1 MRDYNKERKIIMG
14 YEKRLE
20 RAFGNAPVLPLR
32 ADSRYVFF
40 SDCHRGNGSSN
51 DNFLKN
57 QHLYFAALQY
67 YFQQGYTYVELGDG
81 DELWENRS
89 MEQIIDVHSN
99 AFWMLARFYEQGRLY
114 LLFGNHDM
122 VKKNTRYTDK
132 TCSSYFCTE
141 RQGAAPLFPS
151 LAVQE
156 GYILEDCLLGAS
168 IYLTHGHQAD
178 LWNSVFWRLSR
189 FLVRYL
195 WKPLEHIGFLDPTSA
210 AKNYKVK
217 EKTERRLAAWA
228 KAHSCVL
235 ICGHT
240 HRPTLGTAVS
250 PYCNTGSCVHPR
262 CVTCLELKCR
272 HLTLVKWSTSVH
284 RDGSLFVEREE
295 LTESICLDTFSELTD
310 CQRAPFPY

>member
-1 MRDYNKERKIIMG
+1 
-14 YEKRLE
+14 
-20 RAFGNAPVLPLR
+20 
-32 ADSRYVFF
+32 
-40 SDCHRGNGSSN
+40 
-51 DNFLKN
+51 
-57 QHLYFAALQY
+57 
-67 YFQQGYTYVELGDG
+67 
-81 DELWENRS
+81 
-89 MEQIIDVHSN
+89 
-99 AFWMLARFYEQGRLY
+99 MLARFYEQGRLY

-168 IYLTHGHQAD
+168 IYLTHGHPVD

-228 KAHSCVL
+228 KAHGCVL

-262 CVTCLELKCR
+262 CITCLELKCR